1 METYWRQS
9 FNDPDV
15 FEAGLS
21 AFAQILDKPT
31 LLEVLSASGVAIS
44 PRVIM
49 ALAQHQGAFD
59 EELSG
64 LQLNL
69 EKADAGDLRSAT
81 LLIGLQRAPSTLFS
95 DRHPVSSVIGDL
107 NTHEDRVVAQY
118 SFWATA
124 EHPALDLRSVSVPPT
139 VFSQLVPNVQ
149 AWAYRVLTKTSQT
162 AEKHNDLIVEGS
174 ESEHASV
181 REGVAIGLRDIF
193 FDSLDAIVIDWSLS
207 EDDIVIR
214 EKLWEHMAANAQHS
228 AGYREEVERAYRSS
242 AINSNLR
249 VRLEAA
255 CKDKGLSLTFKKIAL
270 QTGDPDLFT
279 QLAGGTVTNNNQ
291 TFNAAVQAGALSN
304 AGPGNTGTVNIGQ
317 QQQSVAAVEADLKEL
332 LSHLQR
338 QPASNEKEKVM
349 AAVEDA
355 AKAPTKSKVGK
366 VVDWL
371 KSAKEGMTSIT
382 DISDK
387 AGSFYSRIAPA
398 LEYLPDML

>member
-118 SFWATA
+118 SF
-124 EHPALDLRSVSVPPT
+124 
-139 VFSQLVPNVQ
+139 
-149 AWAYRVLTKTSQT
+149 
-162 AEKHNDLIVEGS
+162 
-174 ESEHASV
+174 
-181 REGVAIGLRDIF
+181 
-193 FDSLDAIVIDWSLS
+193 
-207 EDDIVIR
+207 
-214 EKLWEHMAANAQHS
+214 
-228 AGYREEVERAYRSS
+228 
-242 AINSNLR
+242 
-249 VRLEAA
+249 
-255 CKDKGLSLTFKKIAL
+255 
-270 QTGDPDLFT
+270 
-279 QLAGGTVTNNNQ
+279 
-291 TFNAAVQAGALSN
+291 
-304 AGPGNTGTVNIGQ
+304 GQ
-317 QQQSVAAVEADLKEL
+317 Q
-332 LSHLQR
+332 LS
-338 QPASNEKEKVM
+338 
-349 AAVEDA
+349 
-355 AKAPTKSKVGK
+355 T
-366 VVDWL
+366 
-371 KSAKEGMTSIT
+371 
-382 DISDK
+382 
-387 AGSFYSRIAPA
+387 
-398 LEYLPDML
+398 LPLI